1 MARSS
6 LNLPVARTVMGPAKE
21 LPRRSR
27 RAPRSKGPTASYAVI
42 TNLIE
47 LGYLR
52 PEERYRAS
60 AVEKALRKLG
70 NDLIR
75 AGIVLRR

>member
-1 MARSS
+1 MDPS
-6 LNLPVARTVMGPAKE
+6 KE

-27 RAPRSKGPTASYAVI
+27 HAPRSKQPTASYAVI
-42 TNLIE
+42 TKLIE

-52 PEERYRAS
+52 PGERYRAS

-75 AGIVLRR
+75 GGIVLRR